1 MTNASVRVD
10 AHLDAVSRGR
20 HVLATMMREQR
31 ATPRSNTV
39 ARVLRLWIA
48 ITLAACGSSHR
59 HRGDTYA
66 RGTHAQEQCC
76 EVLSGPS
83 RDDCL
88 SKLPRVDDPEVA
100 KTSMNQDQY
109 ACVSEHFVCDPTT
122 GHATQP
128 SAQAQLDCIQDLA
141 ER

>member
-1 MTNASVRVD
+1 MPPASIRVD
-10 AHLDAVSRGR
+10 AHLHAVLHGR
-20 HVLATMMREQR
+20 HVLAAHVREQR
-31 ATPRSNTV
+31 ATPKPNTV
-39 ARVLRLWIA
+39 PRVLRLWIA
-48 ITLAACGSSHR
+48 ITLAACGSS

-88 SKLPRVDDPEVA
+88 SKLPRVDDPEIA

-109 ACVSEHFVCDPTT
+109 ACVTEHFVCDPTT

>member
-1 MTNASVRVD
+1 MPPASIRVD
-10 AHLDAVSRGR
+10 AHLHAVLHGR
-20 HVLATMMREQR
+20 QVLAAAVREQR
-31 ATPRSNTV
+31 TTAKRPSV

-48 ITLAACGSSHR
+48 ITLAACGGG

-66 RGTHAQEQCC
+66 KATHEQEQCC
-76 EVLSGPS
+76 EVLSGPT

-88 SKLPRVDDPEVA
+88 AKLVRVDDPEVA
-100 KTSMNQDQY
+100 KTRANQDQY
-109 ACVSEHFVCDPTT
+109 ACVTEHFVCDPAT

-128 SAQAQLDCIQDLA
+128 SAQASLDCIQDLD